1 MNQQTQIGA
10 ARAAAPQAEPG
21 GEPNV
26 RRWTEQ
32 RWLLDSIIRA
42 NGIDWDQPRS
52 FYMNAACGIEAS
64 ADFAAIRQRI
74 QKYADIV
81 PAFVATA
88 KRREAKARAAEAE
101 GLTVTARDNYFMAA
115 VHWGAAQWPLH
126 ANDAENL
133 ACNANKRA
141 CYGDYARLADHR
153 IEPVFLPFR
162 GKTVP
167 GWFHL
172 PPGYQG
178 GRIPVVISFP
188 GMDTFKELF
197 VGLNG
202 DRWLSRGVA
211 VLALDGPGQ
220 AECRLLGLTVSMES
234 WTTVGK
240 VVVDWL
246 LARPEVDPAR
256 IGIFGNSFGSFFATL
271 VTATEPRIMACIA
284 NATCLEPGFH
294 SIFEEASPTFKKRF
308 MYMAGFTDEAAF
320 DAFRQTLTWEG
331 YAEKIRVPYLCVAG
345 EAEELSPLVHTEAM
359 LAGMSAPRRFV
370 IYQDARHAIGAT
382 ASVNLGPYPPTMVAD
397 WMVERFAG
405 KPLAS
410 ERWYVDSTGAVT
422 RTPLR

>member
-1 MNQQTQIGA
+1 MNRQDQTGT
-10 ARAAAPQAEPG
+10 APA
-21 GEPNV
+21 GEPHV

-32 RWLLDSIIRA
+32 RWLVDNIIRA

-52 FYMNAACGIEAS
+52 VYMNAACGLEAS
-64 ADFAAIRQRI
+64 ADFAAIRQRV
-74 QKYADIV
+74 QKYADIL
-81 PAFVATA
+81 PAFVSTA
-88 KRREAKARAAEAE
+88 QRREAKARAAEAD

-115 VHWGAAQWPLH
+115 VHWGAAQWTLH
-126 ANDAENL
+126 DNAEENL
-133 ACNANKRA
+133 ALNANKRA
-141 CYGDYARLADHR
+141 CYTKYTALADHR
-153 IEPVFLPFR
+153 IEPVMLPFG
-162 GKTVP
+162 GKTIP

-178 GRIPVVISFP
+178 GKIPAVISFP

-197 VGLNG
+197 VALHG

-220 AECRLLGLTVSMES
+220 AECRVLGLTVSMGN

-240 VVVDWL
+240 TVVDWL
-246 LARPEVDPAR
+246 LARPEVDPDR
-256 IGIFGNSFGSFFATL
+256 VGIFGNSFGSFFATI
-271 VTATEPRIMACIA
+271 VTATEPRIKACVA
-284 NATCLEPGFH
+284 NSTCLEPGFH
-294 SIFEEASPTFKKRF
+294 SIFEEASPTYKKRF
-308 MYMAGFTDEAAF
+308 MYMAGFSEEAAF
-320 DAFRQTLTWEG
+320 DAFRKTLTWEG

-345 EAEELSPLVHTEAM
+345 EAEELSPLEHTERM
-359 LAGMSAPRRFV
+359 LERIPAPKRFV
-370 IYQDARHAIGAT
+370 VYQDARHAIGAT
-382 ASVNLGPYPPTMVAD
+382 ASVNLGPHPPTMVAD

>member
-1 MNQQTQIGA
+1 MTQQP
-10 ARAAAPQAEPG
+10 RAGAEPA

-32 RWLLDSIIRA
+32 RWLTDNIIRA

-64 ADFAAIRQRI
+64 ADFAAIRQRV

-88 KRREAKARAAEAE
+88 KRREAKARASEAE
-101 GLTVTARDNYFMAA
+101 GLAVTARDNYFMAA
-115 VHWGAAQWPLH
+115 THWGAAQWTLH
-126 ANDAENL
+126 DNDAENL
-133 ACNANKRA
+133 AYNASKRT

-178 GRIPVVISFP
+178 GKIPAVISFP

-197 VGLNG
+197 VGLHG

-220 AECRLLGLTVSMES
+220 AECRVLGLTVSMEN

-240 VVVDWL
+240 VVTDWL
-246 LARPEVDPAR
+246 LARPEVDPER
-256 IGIFGNSFGSFFATL
+256 VGIFGNSFGSFFATI
-271 VTATEPRIMACIA
+271 VTASEPRIKACIA

-294 SIFEEASPTFKKRF
+294 TIFEEASPTFKKRF
-308 MYMAGFTDEAAF
+308 MYMSGFTDEAAF
-320 DAFRQTLTWEG
+320 DQFRQTLTWEG
-331 YAEKIRVPYLCVAG
+331 HVEKIRVPYLCVAG
-345 EAEELSPLVHTEAM
+345 EAEELSPLVHTERM
-359 LAGMSAPRRFV
+359 LARMSAPRRFV
-370 IYQDARHAIGAT
+370 VYQDARHAIGAT
-382 ASVNLGPYPPTMVAD
+382 PSVNLGPYPPTMVAD
-397 WMVERFAG
+397 WMIERFAG

-410 ERWYVDSTGAVT
+410 ERWYVESNGAVT
-422 RTPLR
+422 KTPL

>member
-1 MNQQTQIGA
+1 MTEPN
-10 ARAAAPQAEPG
+10 RAGEPPA

-32 RWLLDSIIRA
+32 RWLVDNIIRA

-52 FYMNAACGIEAS
+52 VYMNAACGFEAS
-64 ADFAAIRQRI
+64 ADFAAIRQRV
-74 QKYADIV
+74 QKYADV
-81 PAFVATA
+81 TPAFVATA

-101 GLTVTARDNYFMAA
+101 GLSVTARDNYFMAA

-126 ANDAENL
+126 DNDAENL
-133 ACNANKRA
+133 ALNANKRT
-141 CYGDYARLADHR
+141 CYGDYVRLADHR
-153 IEPVFLPFR
+153 IEEVMLPFR

-197 VGLNG
+197 VGLHG

-220 AECRLLGLTVSMES
+220 AECRVLGLTVSMEN

-240 VVVDWL
+240 TVVDWL
-246 LARPEVDPAR
+246 LTRPEIDPAR
-256 IGIFGNSFGSFFATL
+256 IGLFGNSFGSFFATI
-271 VTATEPRIMACIA
+271 VTANEPRIKATIA

-320 DAFRQTLTWEG
+320 DAFRQSLTWEG
-331 YAEKIRVPYLCVAG
+331 HAENIRVPYLCVAG
-345 EAEELSPLVHTEAM
+345 EAEELSPLVHTERM
-359 LAGMSAPRRFV
+359 LACIPGPKRFV

-397 WMVERFAG
+397 WMIERFAG
-405 KPLAS
+405 KPMAS
-410 ERWYVDSTGAVT
+410 ERWYVEGSGNVVK
-422 RTPLR
+422 TPLR

>member
-1 MNQQTQIGA
+1 MTEPP
-10 ARAAAPQAEPG
+10 RAEPA

-32 RWLLDSIIRA
+32 RWLVDNIIRA

-52 FYMNAACGIEAS
+52 VYMNAACGFEAS
-64 ADFAAIRQRI
+64 ADFAAIRQRV
-74 QKYADIV
+74 QKYADV
-81 PAFVATA
+81 PPAFVATA
-88 KRREAKARAAEAE
+88 KRRETKARAAEAD
-101 GLTVTARDNYFMAA
+101 GLAVTARDNWFMAA
-115 VHWGAAQWPLH
+115 VHWGAAQWPFH
-126 ANDAENL
+126 DNDEKNVALNQK
-133 ACNANKRA
+133 KRE
-141 CYGDYARLADHR
+141 CYGNYVRLADHR
-153 IEPVFLPFR
+153 IEPVFLPFQ
-162 GKTVP
+162 GKTIP

-197 VGLNG
+197 VALHG
-202 DRWLSRGVA
+202 DRWLARGVA

-220 AECRLLGLTVSMES
+220 AECRVLGLTVTMQNWMS
-234 WTTVGK
+234 VGK
-240 VVVDWL
+240 PVVDWL
-246 LARPEVDPAR
+246 LARREIDPAR
-256 IGIFGNSFGSFFATL
+256 IGMFGNSFGSFFATI
-271 VTATEPRIMACIA
+271 VAANEPRIMACIA

-320 DAFRQTLTWEG
+320 DEFRKTLTWEG
-331 YAEKIRVPYLCVAG
+331 QVEKIRAPYLCVAG
-345 EAEELSPLVHTEAM
+345 EAEELSPLEHTERM
-359 LAGMSAPRRFV
+359 LARMTAPRRFV
-370 IYQDARHAIGAT
+370 IYQDARHAIGAI

-422 RTPLR
+422 KTPLR